1 MIKWIRD
8 TVFIKVLWGFMS
20 IYLFNISVD
29 APEAENFIQ
38 ESFFNEQ
45 ESIVEIVVE
54 QVLGYEEA
62 IDEHDEN
69 KCEDQNQKKNSKLDI
84 DIQYFSNSIFETNF
98 SPKKTANYNDFS
110 EKISGGFYQ
119 LFTPPPQA

>member
-1 MIKWIRD
+1 VIKRIRN
-8 TVFIKVLWGFMS
+8 TAFIKILWGFMS
-20 IYLFNISVD
+20 IYWLNISVD

-45 ESIVEIVVE
+45 ESIVEIVFE

-84 DIQYFSNSIFETNF
+84 DIQYFNNSIFESSF
-98 SPKKTANYNDFS
+98 SPKLTNNCNYFS
-110 EKISGGFYQ
+110 EKLSGGFHQ

>member
-1 MIKWIRD
+1 
-8 TVFIKVLWGFMS
+8 MS

-98 SPKKTANYNDFS
+98 SPKKTVNYNDFS
-110 EKISGGFYQ
+110 EKLSGGFYQ